1 MRQLITALAL
11 LAIPSSA
18 ARADHD
24 MAHMAMSSDD
34 AVSSSFQG
42 GVSMIAASFAQTN
55 FGGNY
60 EGVMPS
66 LGWMRGPWSASAS
79 VGLYR
84 IYENGIEI
92 YGPGDVMVSGT
103 VTLFT
108 SDALRAGISVMV
120 SAPTGNMEQG
130 FGMGGPMAM
139 PAAWVAWTH
148 HRVTLAGSGGW
159 GGMLS
164 GGMRD
169 MTMAVVDPMNQSEL
183 EWSAGADVA
192 ITRDIRGGVRMLGGI
207 PVGEPGVDRVIGAM
221 RVVWGSK
228 RVETGAELQAGVVGD
243 PFKVRGVVETSLH
256 F

>member
-1 MRQLITALAL
+1 M
-11 LAIPSSA
+11 LAIPSA

-24 MAHMAMSSDD
+24 MAHMSMSADD
-34 AVSSSFQG
+34 ATAPSSSFAG
-42 GVSMIAASFAQTN
+42 GVSMIAASFAQMD

-66 LGWMRGPWSASAS
+66 IGWMRGAWSASAS
-79 VGLYR
+79 LGLYR
-84 IYENGIEI
+84 IYENGIEV
-92 YGPGDVMVSGT
+92 YGPGDLLLSGA

-108 SDALRAGISVMV
+108 SDAVRAGVSMMV

-139 PAAWVAWTH
+139 PAAWAAWTH
-148 HRVTLAGSGGW
+148 RSVTLAGSGGW

-169 MTMAVVDPMNQSEL
+169 MDMAVVDPMNQSEL
-183 EWSAGADVA
+183 EWSATADVA
-192 ITRDIRGGVRMLGGI
+192 ITRDVRGGVRMLGGI
-207 PVGEPGVDRVIGAM
+207 PVGEAGRDRVIGAM
-221 RVVWGSK
+221 RLVWGSK